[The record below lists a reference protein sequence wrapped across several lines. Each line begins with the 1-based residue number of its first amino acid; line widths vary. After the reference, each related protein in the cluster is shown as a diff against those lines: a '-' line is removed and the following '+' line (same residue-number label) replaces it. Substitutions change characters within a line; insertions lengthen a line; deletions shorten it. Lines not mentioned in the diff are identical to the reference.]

1 MPEKSISNGQQN
13 LLFLSMPVY
22 HGSCAS
28 KAMHLNQWS
37 DKINKIHLYIKILYI
52 FCYLLSTLVNI
63 SWKLHFGKRENWFLF
78 LFFSSSYWVGQHLQW
93 FLLWRLHAKQP
104 QQSKDLDWKLDWL
117 VSTCSV
123 LLFYILKISF
133 FPLNLILETTQ
144 SRFKAWDKADPHRP
158 AEDVAYAVARFFQ
171 RQGTAQNYY
180 MVRIS

>member
-28 KAMHLNQWS
+28 KAMHLNLWS
-37 DKINKIHLYIKILYI
+37 DKINKIHLYIKVIYI

-63 SWKLHFGKRENWFLF
+63 SWQVHLEKEKYFYFLWT
-78 LFFSSSYWVGQHLQW
+78 SSHWVDQHLQW

-123 LLFYILKISF
+123 LLFLYSENKF
-133 FPLNLILETTQ
+133 FPPKSNIRNNTIQVQ
-144 SRFKAWDKADPHRP
+144 SLG
-158 AEDVAYAVARFFQ
+158 
-171 RQGTAQNYY
+171 QGRSA
-180 MVRIS
+180 